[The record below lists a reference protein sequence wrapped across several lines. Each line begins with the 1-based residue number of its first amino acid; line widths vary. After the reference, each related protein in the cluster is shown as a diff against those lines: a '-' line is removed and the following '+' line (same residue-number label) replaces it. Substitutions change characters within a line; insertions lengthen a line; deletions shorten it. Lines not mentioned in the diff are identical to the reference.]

1 MRGFLQGG
9 STSAATKSMEVR
21 AMAAEMEGIKVR
33 RENQGGV
40 VEQARQ
46 TERHEQAYNRDSGAR
61 RSIATR
67 QPRRTMLHDPAHPLQ
82 KKPSQ
87 TPSPP
92 QNLVMDSKNRP
103 DLPCPFP
110 PNSRVDEQEQATG
123 LRSLRERRSPAL
135 GRVLGYR
142 SCRRPYPPYRR

>member
-67 QPRRTMLHDPAHPLQ
+67 QP
-82 KKPSQ
+82 KKAKETDSATFG
-87 TPSPP
+87 TPSLRATLATSVPP
-92 QNLVMDSKNRP
+92 AKTSSQS
-103 DLPCPFP
+103 
-110 PNSRVDEQEQATG
+110 
-123 LRSLRERRSPAL
+123 
-135 GRVLGYR
+135 
-142 SCRRPYPPYRR
+142 